1 MSEEKKICPFC
12 GSPMP
17 AGAKV
22 CQACGA
28 LVEDQQKEMRM
39 AGTGNTGFEG
49 EIKDERL
56 RAGTLLNKGQY
67 RVESVLGQ
75 GGFGITYECRDLL
88 LGRRVAI
95 KEYFPVSAYRDPQ
108 GTNNVLVARSKYESY
123 RKGLRSFKEEGMS
136 LSAFQ
141 DVKEIVS
148 VFTAFEENMTAYI
161 VMELLEG
168 ETLQNYLKRNGKL
181 GYRQTLAIIEPVMT
195 ALEYVHSKGLIH
207 RDVKPSNIMILRNG
221 DVKLLD
227 FGCARE
233 ANYDGHTV
241 TSMYTQSY
249 APPEQKDS
257 HGVQGPFTDVYSLCA
272 TIFDMM
278 AGGIVTDTYGKF
290 FFGALSASG
299 VPRQAIE
306 ALKKG
311 LDPDYKTRTQS
322 IAELRK
328 EFCIYEE
335 DSIGKGA
342 AMAGSGNKKEND
354 TTSKA
359 VELRRAEPVVAN
371 HDRNYNYNNNNN
383 KKKSPVKSVLA
394 VILVIV
400 LGLAVGSLALFIAGL
415 NKSGA
420 QEEAVVTEYVEES
433 TQTEEEV
440 EPPVAETQ
448 TEEEVETPVA
458 EAEDTG
464 NQTGVRYI
472 TSLSELSEENWTQLY
487 NACKDQEKALQ
498 NESVAGNIRFRTSD
512 HYLKALANLRYINA
526 EFVTVRDEENKRA
539 NNNSYEMS
547 EYNNMLFVSYTAD
560 ITDTG
565 DNTYTG
571 AAGTLLFG
579 NVMIDETGTLR
590 FEKAF
595 YSDVYATVTDM
606 DAAVIGNF
614 SNNYTRDNSVSLEGW
629 N

>member
-1 MSEEKKICPFC
+1 M
-12 GSPMP
+12 
-17 AGAKV
+17 
-22 CQACGA
+22 
-28 LVEDQQKEMRM
+28 
-39 AGTGNTGFEG
+39 
-49 EIKDERL
+49 
-56 RAGTLLNKGQY
+56 
-67 RVESVLGQ
+67 
-75 GGFGITYECRDLL
+75 
-88 LGRRVAI
+88 
-95 KEYFPVSAYRDPQ
+95 
-108 GTNNVLVARSKYESY
+108 
-123 RKGLRSFKEEGMS
+123 
-136 LSAFQ
+136 
-141 DVKEIVS
+141 
-148 VFTAFEENMTAYI
+148 
-161 VMELLEG
+161 
-168 ETLQNYLKRNGKL
+168 
-181 GYRQTLAIIEPVMT
+181 
-195 ALEYVHSKGLIH
+195 
-207 RDVKPSNIMILRNG
+207 
-221 DVKLLD
+221 
-227 FGCARE
+227 
-233 ANYDGHTV
+233 
-241 TSMYTQSY
+241 
-249 APPEQKDS
+249 
-257 HGVQGPFTDVYSLCA
+257 
-272 TIFDMM
+272 
-278 AGGIVTDTYGKF
+278 
-290 FFGALSASG
+290 
-299 VPRQAIE
+299 
-306 ALKKG
+306 
-311 LDPDYKTRTQS
+311 
-322 IAELRK
+322 
-328 EFCIYEE
+328 
-335 DSIGKGA
+335 
-342 AMAGSGNKKEND
+342 
-354 TTSKA
+354 
-359 VELRRAEPVVAN
+359 
-371 HDRNYNYNNNNN
+371 
-383 KKKSPVKSVLA
+383 
-394 VILVIV
+394 ILVIV
-400 LGLAVGSLALFIAGL
+400 LGLSVGSLALFIAGL

-433 TQTEEEV
+433 AQTEEV

-458 EAEDTG
+458 EAQDTG

>member
-1 MSEEKKICPFC
+1 MLVCHQAFYARADFAIATPYDLRYRYSADVDWCIRVMK
-12 GSPMP
+12 
-17 AGAKV
+17 AAAKENV
-22 CQACGA
+22 PLFNLKMVVACYT
-28 LVEDQQKEMRM
+28 Q
-39 AGTGNTGFEG
+39 EG
-49 EIKDERL
+49 QT
-56 RAGTLLNKGQY
+56 TLHH
-67 RVESVLGQ
+67 RES
-75 GGFGITYECRDLL
+75 
-88 LGRRVAI
+88 
-95 KEYFPVSAYRDPQ
+95 
-108 GTNNVLVARSKYESY
+108 
-123 RKGLRSFKEEGMS
+123 
-136 LSAFQ
+136 
-141 DVKEIVS
+141 
-148 VFTAFEENMTAYI
+148 
-161 VMELLEG
+161 LLER
-168 ETLQNYLKRNGKL
+168 YH
-181 GYRQTLAIIEPVMT
+181 
-195 ALEYVHSKGLIH
+195 VHTKIN
-207 RDVKPSNIMILRNG
+207 VIP
-221 DVKLLD
+221 
-227 FGCARE
+227 
-233 ANYDGHTV
+233 T
-241 TSMYTQSY
+241 
-249 APPEQKDS
+249 
-257 HGVQGPFTDVYSLCA
+257 
-272 TIFDMM
+272 
-278 AGGIVTDTYGKF
+278 
-290 FFGALSASG
+290 
-299 VPRQAIE
+299 
-306 ALKKG
+306 G
-311 LDPDYKTRTQS
+311 LDLQKFRPENQDRTIS
-322 IAELRK
+322 AELRK

-342 AMAGSGNKKEND
+342 AMTGSGNKKGND

-400 LGLAVGSLALFIAGL
+400 LGLSVGSLALFIAGL

-433 TQTEEEV
+433 AQTEEV

-458 EAEDTG
+458 EAQDTG